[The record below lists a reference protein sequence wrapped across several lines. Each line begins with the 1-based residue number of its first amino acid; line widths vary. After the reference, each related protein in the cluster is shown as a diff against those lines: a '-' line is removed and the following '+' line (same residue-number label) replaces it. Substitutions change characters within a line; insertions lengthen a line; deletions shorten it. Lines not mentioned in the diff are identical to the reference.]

1 MFPWYS
7 ANGST
12 VGGYEVRSN
21 GISVVRTASNT
32 TNEGVKRSY
41 ITSLYRN
48 KGKKDEYRL
57 AKQVGSYSGKRIE
70 WYYRV
75 DNKRRNE
82 KLVYAKD
89 YIDSKSFQLNSGG
102 NQSIIRSTF
111 NIDSSVPLYALTDVY
126 LAFTDDTQAKET
138 LKGFYNESNVNAIK
152 NIIDNYGIKEIRV
165 KGWASSH
172 GITSNQSRN
181 NDLNKNRRDTALK
194 WLKNC
199 PNIRGKK
206 IHYKPLTGGV
216 GPGPLASD
224 VSDLKPKLYRCSE
237 VTVYVNT
244 EKVSTAQA
252 SLKEKTTMSAIESLT
267 STTISNY
274 DINTTN
280 YLVGSASSSN
290 DRTASTTPTFN
301 VNFNEEHYNSFVDTY
316 SKGKEL
322 VKNMMKIGSKKGA
335 SNISA
340 STAKDIYQSKTAN
353 IVNVKD
359 HASNTSDLSKS
370 ESVTV
375 NNNTVTRY
383 DNESDF
389 FKGLEMNDPFMR
401 SKITEKIKYF
411 DPAFH
416 SISPEGFNARLNFLH
431 QCTRQGPTIA
441 GSDLTDAVGVT
452 ANNLSFGRPPVCVLR
467 IGDFYYTKIIITSMS
482 IDYDPLVWDLNHE
495 GIGVMPMIANVS
507 LSFHFIGGSN
517 LSGPIARLQNAISF
531 NYYANSEVY
540 DDRAEQVT
548 YDDNGGIVKYKTF
561 PY

>member
-1 MFPWYS
+1 M
-7 ANGST
+7 
-12 VGGYEVRSN
+12 
-21 GISVVRTASNT
+21 
-32 TNEGVKRSY
+32 
-41 ITSLYRN
+41 
-48 KGKKDEYRL
+48 
-57 AKQVGSYSGKRIE
+57 
-70 WYYRV
+70 
-75 DNKRRNE
+75 
-82 KLVYAKD
+82 
-89 YIDSKSFQLNSGG
+89 
-102 NQSIIRSTF
+102 
-111 NIDSSVPLYALTDVY
+111 TDVY

-138 LKGFYNESNVNAIK
+138 LKGCYNESNVNAIK

-274 DINTTN
+274 GINTTN
-280 YLVGSASSSN
+280 YLVGSAASSN